1 MTFHLQLCSKL
12 SKVVLILD
20 TCYMKQNNSSS
31 VYSQRLNITF
41 NTIKSTTFPFNT
53 SFTLNIFVFSVKEY
67 TARQTNHLSW
77 IFCIMSDLWF
87 DGTSNWGEAEERGG
101 RGGHRQQGRPRF
113 SSKSNHNKY
122 LTSLFP
128 RGNFVVKLNFMILWM
143 NHPQSFFEGFAFSS
157 KENQSR
163 TNIKLSWWHKLRPD
177 YLLYESVLLSTLIW
191 YL

>member
-1 MTFHLQLCSKL
+1 MQDNSITKSHCLSRPTFLYQDGVLSKTEIKEVTASVGTLSIMTFHLQLCSKL
-12 SKVVLILD
+12 SEVVLILD
-20 TCYMKQNNSSS
+20 TCYTWNKIIHRQ
-31 VYSQRLNITF
+31 YSQCLNITF
-41 NTIKSTTFPFNT
+41 HTIKSTTFPFNT
-53 SFTLNIFVFSVKEY
+53 SFTENIFVFSVKEY

-128 RGNFVVKLNFMILWM
+128 RGNFVVKLNFMIL
-143 NHPQSFFEGFAFSS
+143 
-157 KENQSR
+157 
-163 TNIKLSWWHKLRPD
+163 
-177 YLLYESVLLSTLIW
+177 
-191 YL
+191 